1 MKYEILSLNSMSE
14 SLDGEEVLIKEILKS
29 FLNRAPK
36 LLLTIE
42 KSIKNNNYVELE
54 SASHILKGVIS
65 NFSEDVAVEVAH
77 TLENFGNAKII
88 GESEIKFLE
97 LKKLMQILS
106 KEIEHYMGEK

>member
-1 MKYEILSLNSMSE
+1 MSE
-14 SLDGEEVLIKEILKS
+14 SLDGEEVLIKEILLS

-42 KSIKNNNYVELE
+42 KSIENNNYVELE

-65 NFSEDVAVEVAH
+65 NFSEDEAVEVAH

-106 KEIEHYMGEK
+106 KEIEHYMREK